1 MLSRAIAKCQNGFL
15 YLLLFLL
22 YFTTLRGAHAASY
35 VNGLNGRLIASY
47 SFSLSLSVC
56 VCILRLIATEI
67 APRTADAVEAEYGDD
82 YATASDDEEEVEKRA
97 KERRKQRANSKWQKA
112 NGKAAGLPEY
122 RRSECGCCGD

>member
-1 MLSRAIAKCQNGFL
+1 MPEWVPLPVAVSALLHYFTGRARSQLCKWPKWTANRQ
-15 YLLLFLL
+15 LLFQPI
-22 YFTTLRGAHAASY
+22 SE
-35 VNGLNGRLIASY
+35 
-47 SFSLSLSVC
+47 
-56 VCILRLIATEI
+56 CILRLIATEI